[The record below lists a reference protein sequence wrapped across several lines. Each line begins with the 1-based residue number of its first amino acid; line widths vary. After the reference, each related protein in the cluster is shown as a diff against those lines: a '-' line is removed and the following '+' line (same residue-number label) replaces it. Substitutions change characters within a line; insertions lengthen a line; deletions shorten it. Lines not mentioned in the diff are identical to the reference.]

1 MSSYDRAFYDMH
13 GLTTM
18 RPNYFRYL
26 SDAQKRKL
34 HDDVESWLRGMTPP
48 PEEVRP
54 ALVGMAANGLT
65 KVDAEII
72 LRDEGVLDDDAYIPA
87 TYWYGMRRLAESGS
101 GLPSHVVARR
111 MLLEETSVGAV
122 QRGKAL
128 SKAFDAVAEAVYM
141 GDHDRSATLIK
152 LAEAIRQDEAVISA
166 MDAGEDVE
174 AAMSSGRPAP
184 ERVANTLSISALD
197 ELAHLIRGIDENAT
211 TD

>member
-1 MSSYDRAFYDMH
+1 
-13 GLTTM
+13 M

-26 SDAQKRKL
+26 SDSQKRKL
-34 HDDVESWLRGMTPP
+34 HDDVDLWLRGKSTP
-48 PEEVRP
+48 PEEIRP

-65 KVDAEII
+65 KSEAEII
-72 LRDEGVLDDDAYIPA
+72 LRDESVLDDDAYIPA
-87 TYWYGMRRLAESGS
+87 TYWYGMRRLAESGA

-128 SKAFDAVAEAVYM
+128 AKAFDAVAEAVYM

-152 LAEAIRQDEAVISA
+152 LAEAIRMDEAVISA

-174 AAMSSGRPAP
+174 AAMASGGPAP
-184 ERVANTLSISALD
+184 ERVANTMNISALD
-197 ELAHLIRGIDENAT
+197 ELAHLIRGLDEKASE